1 MIFTPT
7 SLKGAYIVDP
17 ELAQDER
24 GAFAR
29 TFCQNEFRERG
40 LKDNFVQC
48 NTSFNKKKGTLRGM
62 HYQAAPHEEAKL
74 VRCTGGAIYDVIV
87 DLRPDSSTYKQ
98 WTSVELTAAN
108 RRALYIPEG
117 LAHGFQTLCDDSEV
131 FYQMS
136 EFYYSECARGFRW
149 NDPTFVIQWPIS
161 TLIMSNSDRDRADYS
176 DGGSVALTDRL

>member
-17 ELAQDER
+17 EFAQDER
-24 GAFAR
+24 GTFAR

-40 LKDNFVQC
+40 LRDFFVQC
-48 NTSFNKKKGTLRGM
+48 NISLNKKKGTLRGM

-74 VRCTGGAIYDVIV
+74 VRCTAGAIYDVIV
-87 DLRPDSSTYKQ
+87 DLRPNSSTYRQ
-98 WTSVELTAAN
+98 WTSVELTATN

-136 EFYYSECARGFRW
+136 EFYY
-149 NDPTFVIQWPIS
+149 P
-161 TLIMSNSDRDRADYS
+161 
-176 DGGSVALTDRL
+176 

>member
-7 SLKGAYIVDP
+7 SLKGAYLVDP

-40 LKDNFVQC
+40 LRDFFVQC
-48 NTSFNKKKGTLRGM
+48 NISFNKKKGTLRGM

-74 VRCTGGAIYDVIV
+74 VRCTAGAIYDVIV
-87 DLRPDSSTYKQ
+87 DLRPDSSTYRQ

-136 EFYYSECARGFRW
+136 EFYHPECARGFRW
-149 NDPTFVIQWPIS
+149 NDPQFAIQWPTA
-161 TLIMSNSDRDRADYS
+161 TLIISGSDCDRTNYS
-176 DGGSVALTDRL
+176 Y